1 MICLPYFLSAVTS
14 FTENISNNSHDDKE
28 REQDSYLHILLF
40 EKYLYLFQNEV
51 VFIL

>member
-40 EKYLYLFQNEV
+40 GKYLYLFQNEV